1 MELCYALDSHRSKR
15 GRPTEG
21 LEDPCPVCCFSMM
34 VQVRRLCDVRPTENW
49 LGSSMNHIQGW
60 LDDCLR
66 MLLSCLRKR
75 MSDLVLASDVADIV
89 EHGRYVVFSALVP
102 SEIVYKICLFWLLV
116 LIFST
121 HENCQ

>member
-1 MELCYALDSHRSKR
+1 
-15 GRPTEG
+15 
-21 LEDPCPVCCFSMM
+21 MM
-34 VQVRRLCDVRPTENW
+34 VQVRRLCAVRPTENW